1 MQRIMRK
8 IYLVV
13 AREFMERARKKSF
26 IVTTLLM
33 PLFMIGMMVAP
44 SLMMLYGGSEQKQ
57 VVVIDKT
64 GFVAER
70 MTSSEEV
77 VFSTQ
82 NNLTK
87 EEACQIYNAESGIFG
102 ILYIN
107 EDVSESGNVQFIT
120 NSSSSLMLEE
130 LIQSQLKNIIERE
143 KLKARYDI
151 DNLDQ
156 MLADVATPI
165 TLNTFENNG
174 TGNEEEMEIT
184 SAGINYIL
192 GIVLGM
198 LLYMVIIIYGQMVLT
213 SVVEEKSSRVLDVMV
228 TSCSPFELMMGKILG
243 IATVALTQIAI
254 WAVLVIAASKF
265 LIPAL
270 FSADIAAT
278 SDMMLQGVMD
288 TLGDTGYITM
298 LFAYLALFI
307 LGGFLLYASLYAAAG
322 SAVDSVQD
330 GQQFNTII
338 MMPIIL
344 AMIVMMSVF
353 NDPNSPIAF
362 WASMIPFTS
371 PVVMIARIPFGIPTW
386 EIVVSL
392 VVLYLSFV
400 LTTWLSAK
408 IYRIGIFT
416 HGKRPSW
423 SELAKWIKMK

>member
-1 MQRIMRK
+1 MRK

-70 MTSSEEV
+70 MISSEEV

-82 NNLTK
+82 NDLTK

-107 EDVSESGNVQFIT
+107 EDVKESGSVQFIT

-143 KLKARYDI
+143 KLKEHYDI

-174 TGNEEEMEIT
+174 TGNEEDMEIT

-228 TSCSPFELMMGKILG
+228 TSCSPFQLMMGKILG

-278 SDMMLQGVMD
+278 SDMMLQGVMG

-371 PVVMIARIPFGIPTW
+371 PIVMIARIPFGIPTW
-386 EIVVSL
+386 EIATSL

-408 IYRIGIFT
+408 IYRIGIFM

>member
-1 MQRIMRK
+1 MRK

-228 TSCSPFELMMGKILG
+228 TSCSPFQLMMGKILG

-270 FSADIAAT
+270 FSTDIAAT
-278 SDMMLQGVMD
+278 SDMMLQGVMG

-371 PVVMIARIPFGIPTW
+371 PVVMITRIPFGIPTW

-408 IYRIGIFT
+408 IYRIGIFM

>member
-1 MQRIMRK
+1 MKK
-8 IYLVV
+8 IYLIV
-13 AREFMERARKKSF
+13 AREFVERARKKSF

-44 SLMMLYGGSEQKQ
+44 SLMMFYGGSEQKQ

-70 MTSSEEV
+70 MISSEEV

-107 EDVSESGNVQFIT
+107 EDVKESGSVQFIT

-143 KLKARYDI
+143 KLKEDYDI

-174 TGNEEEMEIT
+174 TGNEEEMEST

-228 TSCSPFELMMGKILG
+228 TSCSPFQLMMGKILG

-278 SDMMLQGVMD
+278 SDMMLQGVMG
-288 TLGDTGYITM
+288 TLGDTGYITK
-298 LFAYLALFI
+298 LFVYLALFI

-344 AMIVMMSVF
+344 AIIVMMSVF
-353 NDPNSPIAF
+353 NDANSPLAF

-371 PVVMIARIPFGIPTW
+371 PIVMIARIPFGIPTW
-386 EIVVSL
+386 EVIVSL
-392 VVLYLSFV
+392 VVLYLSFIA
-400 LTTWLSAK
+400 TTWLSAK
-408 IYRIGIFT
+408 IYRIGIFM

-423 SELAKWIKMK
+423 SELGKWLRMK

>member
-278 SDMMLQGVMD
+278 SDMMLQGVMG

-298 LFAYLALFI
+298 LFTYLALFI

-408 IYRIGIFT
+408 IYRIGIFM

>member
-1 MQRIMRK
+1 MRK

-13 AREFMERARKKSF
+13 SREFMERARKKSF

-70 MTSSEEV
+70 MISSEEV

-107 EDVSESGNVQFIT
+107 EDVKESGSVQFIT

-143 KLKARYDI
+143 KLKEHYDI

-228 TSCSPFELMMGKILG
+228 TSCSPFQLMMGKILG

-270 FSADIAAT
+270 FSTDIAAT
-278 SDMMLQGVMD
+278 SDMMLQGVMG

-371 PVVMIARIPFGIPTW
+371 PIVMIARIPFGIPTW
-386 EIVVSL
+386 EIATSL

-408 IYRIGIFT
+408 IYRIGIFM

>member
-1 MQRIMRK
+1 MRK

-13 AREFMERARKKSF
+13 SREFMERARKKSF

-70 MTSSEEV
+70 MISSEEV

-82 NNLTK
+82 NDLTK

-107 EDVSESGNVQFIT
+107 EDVKESGSVQFIT

-228 TSCSPFELMMGKILG
+228 TSCSPFQLMMGKILG

-278 SDMMLQGVMD
+278 SDMMLQGVMG
-288 TLGDTGYITM
+288 TLGDTGYITK
-298 LFAYLALFI
+298 LFVYLALFI

-371 PVVMIARIPFGIPTW
+371 PIVMIARIPFGIPTW
-386 EIVVSL
+386 EIATSL

-408 IYRIGIFT
+408 IYRIGIFM

>member
-1 MQRIMRK
+1 
-8 IYLVV
+8 
-13 AREFMERARKKSF
+13 MERARKKSF

-228 TSCSPFELMMGKILG
+228 TSCSPFQLMMGKILG

-278 SDMMLQGVMD
+278 SDMMLQGVMG

-408 IYRIGIFT
+408 IYRIGIFM

>member
-1 MQRIMRK
+1 MKK
-8 IYLVV
+8 IYLIV
-13 AREFMERARKKSF
+13 AREFVERARKKSF

-44 SLMMLYGGSEQKQ
+44 SLMMLYGSSEQKQ
-57 VVVIDKT
+57 VVVVDKS
-64 GFVAER
+64 GMVAER
-70 MTSSEEV
+70 LTSSEEV

-87 EEACQIYNAESGIFG
+87 EEACQIYNAESGVFG

-107 EDVSESGNVQFIT
+107 EDVKDSGNVQFII

-130 LIQSQLKNIIERE
+130 LITSQIQNTIERE
-143 KLKARYDI
+143 KLKERYNI

-156 MLADVATPI
+156 MLSDVATPI
-165 TLNTFENNG
+165 SLNTFENNG
-174 TGNEEEMEIT
+174 TGNEEDMEST

-192 GIVLGM
+192 GIMLGM

-213 SVVEEKSSRVLDVMV
+213 SVVEEKSSRVIDVMV
-228 TSCSPFELMMGKILG
+228 TSCSPFQIMMGKILG
-243 IATVALTQIAI
+243 IAAVALTQIAI

-270 FSADIAAT
+270 FSADVAMS
-278 SDMMLQGVMD
+278 SDAMMQGIMG
-288 TLGDTGYITM
+288 TLGDTGYITT
-298 LFAYLALFI
+298 LFVYLALFI

-344 AMIVMMSVF
+344 AIIVMMSVF

-371 PVVMIARIPFGIPTW
+371 PIVMIARIPFGIPTW

-392 VVLYLSFV
+392 VVLYLSFIV
-400 LTTWLSAK
+400 TTWLSAK
-408 IYRIGIFT
+408 IYRIGIFM

-423 SELAKWIKMK
+423 GELGRWLRMK